1 VTDKNDIPE
10 EKRLLE
16 QFRESQDLDLLGKLY
31 QPYMHLVYGLCLKY
45 LKNKDAAQDAVMAI
59 FEELVE
65 KLAKHEVE
73 NFKSWLYVLSKNHC
87 LMELRKQK
95 RQKTDN
101 FDYSELE
108 IMENGQV
115 LHHEVDYA
123 IQEDN
128 LERLT
133 ACISQ
138 LKKEQ
143 KQCVELFYLDKKSY
157 QEITD
162 STPYELKKVKSHIQN
177 AKRNLKKCMEQ
188 GEER

>member
-1 VTDKNDIPE
+1 MTDKNDIQE
-10 EKRLLE
+10 EKQLLE

-31 QPYMHLVYGLCLKY
+31 QPYMHLVYGVCLKY
-45 LKNKDAAQDAVMAI
+45 LKDKDSAQDAVMAI
-59 FEELVE
+59 FEELVK
-65 KLAKHEVE
+65 KLPKHQVE

-101 FDYSELE
+101 FDFSDLKL
-108 IMENGQV
+108 MENGQWK
-115 LHHEVDYA
+115 HHEEDYT

-128 LERLT
+128 LEKLT
-133 ACISQ
+133 ACIAQ

-143 KQCVELFYLDKKSY
+143 RQCVELFYLDKKSY

-162 STPYELKKVKSHIQN
+162 STSYELKKVKSYIQN
-177 AKRNLKKCMEQ
+177 AKRNLKQCMEQ

>member
-1 VTDKNDIPE
+1 MTDKNDIQE
-10 EKRLLE
+10 EKQLLE

-31 QPYMHLVYGLCLKY
+31 QPYMHLVYGVCLKY
-45 LKNKDAAQDAVMAI
+45 LKHKDCAQDAVMAI
-59 FEELVE
+59 FEELVI
-65 KLAKHEVE
+65 KLSKYEVE

-87 LMELRKQK
+87 LMELRKQN

-101 FDYSELE
+101 FDFSDLEL
-108 IMENGQV
+108 MENGQGK
-115 LHHEVDYA
+115 HHEEDYA

-128 LERLT
+128 LEKLT
-133 ACISQ
+133 ACIAQ

-143 KQCVELFYLDKKSY
+143 KRCVELFYLDKKSY

-162 STPYELKKVKSHIQN
+162 STSYELKKVKSYIQN
-177 AKRNLKKCMEQ
+177 AKRNLKQCMEQ

>member
-1 VTDKNDIPE
+1 MTDKNDIQE
-10 EKRLLE
+10 EKQLLE
-16 QFRESQDLDLLGKLY
+16 QFRESQDLELLGKLY
-31 QPYMHLVYGLCLKY
+31 QPYMHLVYGVCLQY
-45 LKNKDAAQDAVMAI
+45 LKDKDSAQDAVMAI
-59 FEELVE
+59 FEELVM
-65 KLAKHEVE
+65 KLPKHEVE

-101 FDYSELE
+101 FDFSDLEL
-108 IMENGQV
+108 MENGQ
-115 LHHEVDYA
+115 LKHHEEDYT

-128 LERLT
+128 LERLSE
-133 ACISQ
+133 CIAQ

-143 KQCVELFYLDKKSY
+143 KRCVELFYLDKKSY

-162 STPYELKKVKSHIQN
+162 STSYELKKVKSYIQN
-177 AKRNLKKCMEQ
+177 AKRNLKQCMEQ